1 MNSHFKCH
9 QMGEPSYT
17 EVEVIAKLLL
27 LFGCVALLILQPL
40 LNMNL
45 DLMNHR

>member
-17 EVEVIAKLLL
+17 EVEVITKLLL

-40 LNMNL
+40 LSMSL
-45 DLMNHR
+45 DLMKHR